1 MTNPDVLQLADRT
14 LDTKDPRN
22 TVYFQVMNL
31 LLPSQTDVLSKLL
44 QGFDHQQA
52 VYGELYVDQLKK
64 LLDTTSN
71 KVADDVKLSFVGG
84 NIFAEFYQ
92 RPQQGLLGRDLI
104 STGEISS
111 QVRPSH
117 FLFVRPS
124 SINFRSMWR

>member
-1 MTNPDVLQLADRT
+1 M
-14 LDTKDPRN
+14 
-22 TVYFQVMNL
+22 
-31 LLPSQTDVLSKLL
+31 
-44 QGFDHQQA
+44 H
-52 VYGELYVDQLKK
+52 GELYMDQLKN

-71 KVADDVKLSFVGG
+71 KVADDIKLSFVGG

-117 FLFVRPS
+117 FLFVRPC